1 MLPNAPHPGPEGCGS
16 HEMIRNTCENWIP
29 PVMQER
35 LVPPCQALLPLIPVI
50 IGRSCIAT
58 IDASRACKKKRH
70 LFTHPHALPPI
81 EHPDYSAEAP
91 IEKYPPA
98 ATDRPQ
104 ARRENLQVFNPSILE
119 DIMQKEVTRTEEFV
133 LSGDEVIAKL
143 KNLIHEG
150 TARRVIIKNE
160 EGRTLIEVPLAVGLV
175 GAALMPVFAAIGA
188 LAAIAARLTLVIEK
202 VERAE
207 PVEKIS
213 GVEVPIN

>member
-1 MLPNAPHPGPEGCGS
+1 ME
-16 HEMIRNTCENWIP
+16 
-29 PVMQER
+29 
-35 LVPPCQALLPLIPVI
+35 
-50 IGRSCIAT
+50 
-58 IDASRACKKKRH
+58 
-70 LFTHPHALPPI
+70 
-81 EHPDYSAEAP
+81 
-91 IEKYPPA
+91 
-98 ATDRPQ
+98 
-104 ARRENLQVFNPSILE
+104 
-119 DIMQKEVTRTEEFV
+119 KEVTRTEEFV

-160 EGRTLIEVPLAVGLV
+160 EGRTLIEVPLAIGLV

-207 PVEKIS
+207 PVEKIG

>member
-1 MLPNAPHPGPEGCGS
+1 ME
-16 HEMIRNTCENWIP
+16 
-29 PVMQER
+29 
-35 LVPPCQALLPLIPVI
+35 
-50 IGRSCIAT
+50 
-58 IDASRACKKKRH
+58 
-70 LFTHPHALPPI
+70 
-81 EHPDYSAEAP
+81 
-91 IEKYPPA
+91 
-98 ATDRPQ
+98 
-104 ARRENLQVFNPSILE
+104 
-119 DIMQKEVTRTEEFV
+119 KEVTRTEEFV

-143 KNLIHEG
+143 KNLVHEG

-160 EGRTLIEVPLAVGLV
+160 EGRTLIEVPLAIGLV